1 MSINL
6 RKFPLYSL
14 PKILGWHMLVKQKHV
29 SKQNKRQFGY
39 NWWDLLYENLLPVK
53 KGKIHVDTRKASD
66 VIIINVG
73 INDVTVANK
82 NTGDI
87 YYVKTGGRSTVNNI
101 SDSKQITLIAHSKT
115 TEFHITTI
123 SNIVLVLV
131 QVEQAREY
139 AIPKSCKLFTDFLLM
154 NGIPDKDQY
163 LNTSGIEPMDITDV
177 EDWRYEEDSI
187 MKSEV
192 AELLIDHWKITNIKT
207 KKKVLVGIPHKIHWI
222 WLSLTPTG
230 EKFGDIKPRF
240 YKFMESWIDR
250 NPTFEFN
257 IWTDNPDFKVPARY
271 KGILTIRGPDD
282 IKDIISRLPV
292 EVRKNI
298 TYMFKNHP
306 NVGAR
311 SDTLR
316 QVILYMMGGIYSDIN
331 DGACL
336 VSMKK
341 LCDKFNYIIG
351 MEPVMYVNNA
361 IIGSRK
367 KHTFSKNMLVWLSQ
381 NAKDFVEEWKSDYVN
396 EVQDA
401 KDDYIVGTTGP
412 IALTSVILGAMI
424 KKKYPGSLIA
434 PSSYIYPNY
443 WNSAAP
449 SMWLKPISLTAHY
462 DARDYLK

>member
-1 MSINL
+1 MNL
-6 RKFPLYSL
+6 QKFPLYSL
-14 PKILGWHMLVKQKHV
+14 PKILGWHMLVKQKTV
-29 SKQNKRQFGY
+29 SKENKKHFGY
-39 NWWDLLYENLLPVK
+39 SWWDMLYSGILPVK
-53 KGKIHVDTRKASD
+53 KGKVLIKTRKVSD
-66 VIIINVG
+66 VIIINIG
-73 INDVTVANK
+73 IDDVTVANR

-87 YYVKTGGRSTVNNI
+87 YYVKSGGRSTVNNI
-101 SDSKQITLIAHSKT
+101 NESKT
-115 TEFHITTI
+115 VTLMTTSKKTEFHVTSI
-123 SNIVLVLV
+123 SSIVIVLVG
-131 QVEQAREY
+131 VESAREN
-139 AIPKSCKLFTDFLLM
+139 AIPRNCKLFTDFLLM

-163 LNTSGIEPMDITDV
+163 LNTAGIEPLETTDV
-177 EDWRYEEDSI
+177 DGWDYNADSI
-187 MKSEV
+187 MKSEA
-192 AELLIDHWKITNIKT
+192 AELLLEHWKTTNIKT
-207 KKKVLVGIPHKIHWI
+207 RTKVLVGIPHKIHWI

-240 YKFMESWIDR
+240 YKFMESWMDK

-257 IWTDNPDFKVPARY
+257 VWTDNKDFKVPERY
-271 KGILTIRGPDD
+271 KDIITVRGPDD
-282 IKDIISRLPV
+282 IKNILNSLPV
-292 EVRKNI
+292 ELKKNI
-298 TYMFKNHP
+298 TYLFKNHP

-316 QVILYMMGGIYSDIN
+316 QVILYMMGGMYSDIN

-336 VSMKK
+336 VSMKN
-341 LCDKFNYIIG
+341 LCDKFSYIIG

-367 KHTFSKNMLVWLSQ
+367 RHTFSKNMLVWLSR
-381 NAKDFVEEWKSDYVN
+381 NARSFVAEWKEYYVD

-412 IALTSVILGAMI
+412 IALTSVIIAAMM

-443 WNSAAP
+443 WNTVAP
-449 SMWLKPISLTAHY
+449 SMWLKPVSLTAHY